1 MGYRSEVG
9 LALTKEGV
17 EALEIKLAS
26 PEIEEGDRQ
35 RIREFFAYADK
46 HAKDEER
53 GHEAWYWGW
62 YKWYPD
68 DPVCFP
74 EVDFVEKL
82 MAELVDD
89 NFRFIRI
96 GEYYDDI
103 EVRGCFWENPFDMEL
118 GRYISFS
125 EAGSRDATAGKFDNS
140 L

>member
-1 MGYRSEVG
+1 MGYRSDVG

-17 EALEIKLAS
+17 EALENRLAS
-26 PEIEEGDRQ
+26 PETDEEARR
-35 RIREFFAYADK
+35 RISEFFDYADK

-53 GHEAWYWGW
+53 GHEAWYWSW

-103 EVRGCFWENPFDMEL
+103 EVRGCFWENPFDMEVKRHI
-118 GRYISFS
+118 GFS
-125 EAGSRDATAGKFDNS
+125 EAV
-140 L
+140 